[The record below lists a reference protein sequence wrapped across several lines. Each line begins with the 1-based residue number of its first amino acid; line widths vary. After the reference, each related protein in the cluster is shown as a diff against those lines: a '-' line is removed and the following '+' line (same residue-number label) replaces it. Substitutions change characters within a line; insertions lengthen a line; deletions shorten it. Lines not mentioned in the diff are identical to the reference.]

1 MAAAHQPESI
11 DSRLA
16 LRAYAVLVGVGGLIL
31 AATGQAWFGSH
42 LAELP
47 WGRAVII
54 RMAGAIM
61 VAAAIG
67 AWGLSTTD
75 VFTRRRGLTWFT
87 GAHAVVW
94 LMLAVQAHAP
104 LGGFGVA
111 EQAVWALLTL
121 LLGLLGVLYWDHPS
135 KRPRL
140 TISPLG
146 ESVPG
151 DDGPRDAHEQ
161 QIREAA
167 AQEERNRLARDLHDA
182 VKQQIFAIQTSAATA
197 EARFASDP
205 EGARE
210 ALGQVRQSAR
220 EASAEMEALLE
231 QLRVAPLGNTGLVE
245 AIRKQ
250 CEALAF
256 RTGADVQVHVD
267 PLPPAHAMPS
277 GAHQAIFRIVQEAL
291 ANVARH
297 ARATQVWL
305 SLRTSPFR
313 VEVTVQDDGRGFEGP
328 APGTG
333 MGLHN
338 MRDRAAEI
346 GGTIQVAPGDAV
358 GTVVTLSVPYE
369 STDALRYRRR
379 QALGMAVLFAVFT
392 GGGAVTLM
400 ERGFRISNVLLVF
413 FALAFVHHFR
423 EWWRLRR
430 LSHGGGVE
438 VLS

>member
-1 MAAAHQPESI
+1 MAAAHQSESI
-11 DSRLA
+11 DSCLA
-16 LRAYAVLVGVGGLIL
+16 LRAYAVLIGVGGFVL

-54 RMAGAIM
+54 RMTGAIM
-61 VAAAIG
+61 VAAAVG

-75 VFTRRRGLTWFT
+75 AFTRRRGLTWFA
-87 GAHAVVW
+87 GAHVVVW
-94 LMLAVQAHAP
+94 LMLAAQARAP
-104 LGGFGVA
+104 LGGFGLA
-111 EQAVWALLTL
+111 EQAVWALLMVI
-121 LLGLLGVLYWDHPS
+121 LGLLGVRYWDHPA
-135 KRPRL
+135 KRPPL

-146 ESVPG
+146 LSVPP
-151 DDGPRDAHEQ
+151 DDGARDAHEQ

-267 PLPPAHAMPS
+267 PLPPEHAMPP

-297 ARATQVWL
+297 ARAQHVWVSLHTTPRRLEVQV
-305 SLRTSPFR
+305 R
-313 VEVTVQDDGRGFEGP
+313 DDGCGVAGD
-328 APGTG
+328 APRTG

-338 MRDRAAEI
+338 MRARAAEI
-346 GGTIQVAPGDAV
+346 GATVAVTPAEAV
-358 GTVVTLSVPYE
+358 GTLATLSVPYE
-369 STDALRYRRR
+369 SFDSIRYRRR
-379 QALGMAVLFAVFT
+379 RALGLAALFGWFSAVGV
-392 GGGAVTLM
+392 VSLM
-400 ERGFRISNVLLVF
+400 NHGFVPSNVLLVF
-413 FALAFVHHFR
+413 LALAFVHYVH
-423 EWWRLRR
+423 EWWSLRR
-430 LSHGGGVE
+430 LSPGGGVE